1 MIKILNTQAYLVNE
15 ENINNLVESNEYAD
29 GDYFQYQIE
38 TTSGTKRMPAANSY
52 EDLNLRDLDSTKKK
66 SKKDVSSPAIFV
78 TSDEQFKCESHFYPQ
93 VLKTQI
99 HPLVAR
105 FFKMGNQRIMS
116 RYKQMNPL
124 VDLNALKKC
133 LEYKPK
139 HFKYAGCDLFKVT
152 NKEGNRQMI
161 IIETNSCPSGQ
172 KSMPLVSESEVFGGY
187 KTIVESILD
196 DLLVT
201 DKQNGDLA
209 VIYDKNL
216 MESSAYCSVLAKL
229 SKEKVWFVE
238 YYDDDHSKNIEWRPD
253 GYLYVRDQANQWHP
267 IRACIRY
274 VTQKPWNRIP
284 LNSKT
289 IIINPIIAC
298 LAGGRNKIMAAHA
311 YERLNRELESSGL
324 SIRIPTTKLNIT
336 KNEIPAYVQKMGG
349 HAVIKEPYGNCG
361 VGVYTI
367 TNQRELDEFM
377 NMSHHYEKFII
388 QSLVGHASWSK
399 PADETNNDYY
409 HVCTL
414 SNENNEIFAYDLR
427 MVVTANRDGFLPVS
441 INGRRARKPLVA
453 DLSSLDETTTS
464 WDMLGTNLSIKLDH
478 NVWDT
483 ESVRLLLMDNQSFDE
498 LGVSVDDLIDGYI
511 QTVLSIIAIDK
522 MCACLL
528 DENNKF
534 KYDLYRE
541 LNFDD
546 ALFEEIKI

>member
-1 MIKILNTQAYLVNE
+1 M
-15 ENINNLVESNEYAD
+15 
-29 GDYFQYQIE
+29 
-38 TTSGTKRMPAANSY
+38 
-52 EDLNLRDLDSTKKK
+52 
-66 SKKDVSSPAIFV
+66 
-78 TSDEQFKCESHFYPQ
+78 
-93 VLKTQI
+93 
-99 HPLVAR
+99 
-105 FFKMGNQRIMS
+105 
-116 RYKQMNPL
+116 
-124 VDLNALKKC
+124 
-133 LEYKPK
+133 
-139 HFKYAGCDLFKVT
+139 FKVT

-172 KSMPLVSESEVFGGY
+172 KSMPLVAESQMYGGY

-196 DLLVT
+196 DLMASE
-201 DKQNGDLA
+201 KQNGDLA

-238 YYDDDHSKNIEWRPD
+238 YYDDDQSKNIDWRPD
-253 GYLYVRDQANQWHP
+253 GFMYVRDHANQWHP

-311 YERLNRELESSGL
+311 YEMLNRELESSGL

-336 KNEIPAYVQKMGG
+336 KNEIPACVAKMGG

-377 NMSHHYEKFII
+377 NMSHHYDKFII
-388 QSLVGHASWSK
+388 QSLVGHSSWSK
-399 PADETNNDYY
+399 YTKSSSDYY

-414 SNENNEIFAYDLR
+414 SNENNEMFAYDLR
-427 MVVTANRDGFLPVS
+427 MVVTANRYGFLPVS

-453 DLSSLDETTTS
+453 DLTSLDETTSS

-478 NVWDT
+478 NLWDT

-511 QTVLSIIAIDK
+511 QTVLPIIAIDK
-522 MCACLL
+522 MCARLL
-528 DENNKF
+528 DQDNKF

-546 ALFEEIKI
+546 ALFDEIKI

>member
-1 MIKILNTQAYLVNE
+1 M
-15 ENINNLVESNEYAD
+15 
-29 GDYFQYQIE
+29 
-38 TTSGTKRMPAANSY
+38 
-52 EDLNLRDLDSTKKK
+52 
-66 SKKDVSSPAIFV
+66 
-78 TSDEQFKCESHFYPQ
+78 
-93 VLKTQI
+93 
-99 HPLVAR
+99 
-105 FFKMGNQRIMS
+105 
-116 RYKQMNPL
+116 
-124 VDLNALKKC
+124 
-133 LEYKPK
+133 
-139 HFKYAGCDLFKVT
+139 FKVT

-172 KSMPLVSESEVFGGY
+172 KSMPLLSETEIYGGY

-196 DLLVT
+196 DLLAS

-238 YYDDDHSKNIEWRPD
+238 YYDDDQSKNIDWRPD
-253 GYLYVRDQANQWHP
+253 GFMYVRDQSNQWHP

-284 LNSKT
+284 VNSKT

-311 YERLNRELESSGL
+311 YQMLNHELEQSGL

-367 TNQRELDEFM
+367 TNQRELNEFM
-377 NMSHHYEKFII
+377 NMSHHYDKFII
-388 QSLVGHASWSK
+388 QSLVGHSSWSK
-399 PADETNNDYY
+399 YTKSSNDYY

-414 SNENNEIFAYDLR
+414 SNENNEMFAYDLR
-427 MVVTANRDGFLPVS
+427 MVVTANRHGFLPVS

-453 DLSSLDETTTS
+453 DLTSLDETTSS

-522 MCACLL
+522 MCARLL
-528 DENNKF
+528 DQDNKF

-546 ALFEEIKI
+546 ALFDEIKI